1 MHIIR
6 IAFGVYFSLDPPNVD
21 VSPKEFTVNQT
32 QPANFTC
39 TVFGIPLPQLTW
51 FKGNSSTAVQQTDLL
66 VITIETFS
74 NSTGLSLV
82 RSQLVFPEALRTDQS
97 SYTCVAINNITNLL
111 STPENG
117 ITQFYVQ
124 GNKGYK
130 LFQF

>member
-1 MHIIR
+1 MYCI
-6 IAFGVYFSLDPPNVD
+6 GVFFSLDPPNVD

-66 VITIETFS
+66 VITIETFL

-82 RSQLVFPEALRTDQS
+82 RSQLEFPEALRTDQS

-117 ITQFYVQ
+117 ITRFYVQ
-124 GNKGYK
+124 GYHHVADNVY
-130 LFQF
+130 L